1 MSEPSDLRL
10 ASRLRAGPAYAS
22 VLREDPDLATGLSET
37 DRRAAVS
44 LFRAPVIQA
53 SGQRWNPP
61 HYDPGRTFGLL
72 VLDGLLGRRVR
83 VGRTVGTELI
93 GVGDIIR
100 PWDGADP
107 WELIPAALDWRV
119 FAPTRLAVLDERM
132 TALIGRRP
140 ELTVNFSGR
149 VLRRARRATYLMVVS
164 HLPRIEDRVLATLW
178 HIASTC
184 GKVTPDGVSI
194 PFRITHEVLG
204 EIVGAHR
211 PSVTVAIQTLETRGK
226 LIRAAG
232 TGFIL
237 TGAAPESDPPVREE
251 PREARSA

>member
-1 MSEPSDLRL
+1 M
-10 ASRLRAGPAYAS
+10 
-22 VLREDPDLATGLSET
+22 
-37 DRRAAVS
+37 
-44 LFRAPVIQA
+44 
-53 SGQRWNPP
+53 
-61 HYDPGRTFGLL
+61 
-72 VLDGLLGRRVR
+72 
-83 VGRTVGTELI
+83 
-93 GVGDIIR
+93 
-100 PWDGADP
+100 
-107 WELIPAALDWRV
+107 
-119 FAPTRLAVLDERM
+119 
-132 TALIGRRP
+132 
-140 ELTVNFSGR
+140 
-149 VLRRARRATYLMVVS
+149 
-164 HLPRIEDRVLATLW
+164 LATLW